1 MKRMVLISLIATLVS
16 CGGKNVRLA
25 QNSNL
30 NNGSMGDSQNQVFY
44 GNWDAYIEQI
54 SAKSDSIRLV
64 VNGSVELE
72 NPNAKV
78 ILIKA
83 AEKKQIFPNELIL
96 NLSKRPVNRKY
107 NPAIVTYI
115 ENFQKIGH
123 YKKIHIM
130 YRKDTVAMI
139 NTIRIN
145 KNEQK

>member
-1 MKRMVLISLIATLVS
+1 
-16 CGGKNVRLA
+16 
-25 QNSNL
+25 
-30 NNGSMGDSQNQVFY
+30 MGDSQNQVFY